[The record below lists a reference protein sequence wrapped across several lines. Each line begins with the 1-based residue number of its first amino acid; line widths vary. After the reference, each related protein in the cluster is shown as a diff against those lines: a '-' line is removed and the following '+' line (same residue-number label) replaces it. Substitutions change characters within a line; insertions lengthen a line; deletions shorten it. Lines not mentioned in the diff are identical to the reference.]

1 MRDISKELA
10 HKLNVIGPINFQYAV
25 KDGKIYC
32 IEANPRG
39 SRTLP
44 FLSKAYHMDL
54 PGLATDAMLGVSI
67 QEWHRE
73 TNNFFSVKQSTFP
86 FDRFIQDNIILG
98 PKMRSTGETMGIDSD
113 KDAAILKSY
122 LGNYPGLR
130 APGKIL
136 ISLADQDKPMLLPY
150 LKQLRSLGLE
160 FYATKG
166 TCDYIRKQGITAHM
180 VSRIDESGINMLDVI
195 KMDDLRVVFNTP
207 GRHGSSKSDG
217 EYIRNIAIQYG
228 IACFTRKENIRA
240 LIESLLG
247 CYEKEQCQLNPLAI
261 QDAYAKGTTSP
272 NINQRDV
279 HA

>member
-1 MRDISKELA
+1 
-10 HKLNVIGPINFQYAV
+10 
-25 KDGKIYC
+25 
-32 IEANPRG
+32 
-39 SRTLP
+39 
-44 FLSKAYHMDL
+44 
-54 PGLATDAMLGVSI
+54 
-67 QEWHRE
+67 
-73 TNNFFSVKQSTFP
+73 
-86 FDRFIQDNIILG
+86 
-98 PKMRSTGETMGIDSD
+98 
-113 KDAAILKSY
+113 
-122 LGNYPGLR
+122 
-130 APGKIL
+130 
-136 ISLADQDKPMLLPY
+136 
-150 LKQLRSLGLE
+150 
-160 FYATKG
+160 
-166 TCDYIRKQGITAHM
+166 
-180 VSRIDESGINMLDVI
+180 MLDVI